1 MPDGARGGSLRL
13 NLRPQSTAADDILPC
28 PELKVDQAAI
38 GVVTWIWRELEAHA
52 FDQALDASIDDLLTG
67 LLVALLRIHHLA
79 QREQTP
85 HHLLRQR

>member
-1 MPDGARGGSLRL
+1 
-13 NLRPQSTAADDILPC
+13 
-28 PELKVDQAAI
+28 
-38 GVVTWIWRELEAHA
+38 
-52 FDQALDASIDDLLTG
+52 LDASIDDLLTG